1 VVEFAGVQWQGEGRG
16 RRAEDLNVR
25 LKDIVDDGRRTAVQ
39 LAEWLARQDR
49 ALHNARKASTEV
61 SQRRVEHDEIE
72 IYLDSLQTPSKN
84 EWATSS
90 ARAAD

>member
-1 VVEFAGVQWQGEGRG
+1 M
-16 RRAEDLNVR
+16 R
-25 LKDIVDDGRRTAVQ
+25 LKDIVDDGRRAAVQ

-72 IYLDSLQTPSKN
+72 IYLDSLRTPSRK
-84 EWATSS
+84 EWSDSS